1 MVILEH
7 VRTIVVQT
15 DRIEPSNNIL
25 CIVQISRI
33 DKLQPVSLNEAVY
46 VADVLLALCWMK
58 LPNCPFFPYSS
69 VEISLKDW
77 DMKEQE
83 NLRDVENILDRTD
96 EILEVRHVEW
106 GCDS

>member
-7 VRTIVVQT
+7 VRTIIVQT
-15 DRIEPSNNIL
+15 DRIEPSNNL

-33 DKLQPVSLNEAVY
+33 DKLQPLSLNKAVY
-46 VADVLLALCWMK
+46 VANVLLALHWMK
-58 LPNCPFFPYSS
+58 LPFFSLYSS

-83 NLRDVENILDRTD
+83 NLREVEKILDRTD
-96 EILEVRHVEW
+96 EILEVRHVEL
-106 GCDS
+106 GCDL